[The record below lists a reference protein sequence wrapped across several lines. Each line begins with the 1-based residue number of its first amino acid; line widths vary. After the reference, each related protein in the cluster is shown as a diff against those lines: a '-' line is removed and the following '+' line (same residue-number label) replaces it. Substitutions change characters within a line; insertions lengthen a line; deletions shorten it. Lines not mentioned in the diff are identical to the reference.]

1 MFVAKIVQAE
11 GRKPSLLEFYA
22 EVQSILYKDTLILGV
37 LQLSDAKLR
46 ICYAIFLRSML
57 NLH

>member
-1 MFVAKIVQAE
+1 MFVAKIVQTE

-22 EVQSILYKDTLILGV
+22 EVQPILYLILGV

-46 ICYAIFLRSML
+46 IRYAIFLRSML

>member
-1 MFVAKIVQAE
+1 MFVAKIVQTE

-22 EVQSILYKDTLILGV
+22 EVQPILGKDTLILGI

-46 ICYAIFLRSML
+46 IRYAIFLRSML